1 MSPQDITV
9 VVEMQKYHDTNTN
22 METSIS
28 IFM

>member
-9 VVEMQKYHDTNTN
+9 VVDIQKYHDTNTN
-22 METSIS
+22 METLIS